1 MKFAFVNELRT
12 SKPGEKRFSNLILK
26 FIISF
31 YFIIR
36 YNKNSLLESFIQELL
51 PLSFF
56 QVSVLSKFLSL

>member
-36 YNKNSLLESFIQELL
+36 YNKNSLLESFIHELL
-51 PLSFF
+51 PL
-56 QVSVLSKFLSL
+56 